1 MDGGNRTCRVVALV
15 VLATLPL
22 IGADTLRVEAA
33 EEPLR
38 IPDYAGWRL
47 EEEATT
53 YRPGTDLQ
61 FYALELKAYANPQDP
76 SDKVVE
82 LRRHD
87 ALYILYHYTFSRDGA
102 RWAIYMDVGF
112 AGAPCGFFDP
122 AGKPTG
128 RYIRT
133 DLACLRETERI
144 DKRAQ

>member
-1 MDGGNRTCRVVALV
+1 MDGSNRIRRVVARV
-15 VLATLPL
+15 VLASVLSV
-22 IGADTLRVEAA
+22 GADVLPVEAA
-33 EEPLR
+33 EESLR
-38 IPDYAGWRL
+38 IPDYAPWRL

-61 FYALELKAYANPQDP
+61 FYPLELRSFANPQDP

-102 RWAIYMDVGF
+102 HWAIYMDVGF

-128 RYIRT
+128 RYVRT
-133 DLACLRETERI
+133 DLACLRDTERI